1 MASSCAG
8 QNILSGL
15 TYDALLEVISLLNPQ
30 DLGRLSQVSKCSNML
45 AEDAIVWR
53 RLCRSLEGEWAKV
66 LKKDISQVPKLISE
80 EDWKCAFQREREKV
94 CTAAKFVGLWS
105 EKWCDV
111 NVQQS
116 TLIESDGQNFTVTYK
131 KNKFSA
137 RFQGFD
143 GETITFQLEG
153 GDSGWSFIYKLKP
166 LSDSLLHL
174 NVFRVHDQK
183 TFTGVLTKA

>member
-94 CTAAKFVGLWS
+94 CITAKFVGLWS

-137 RFQGFD
+137 RFHGFD
-143 GETITFQLEG
+143 GETLTFQLEG

-166 LSDSLLHL
+166 LSESLLHL